1 MHRISTLPNATRRL
15 HTSARCLAAKSTGGE
30 GLDNLLNDL
39 LGRTGSNQ
47 TRNNVPVKRSWA
59 PSPPKTNNQQNDQ
72 PRTVPSFSSRNS
84 GRPAGGNDRQ
94 DGPSRQRTP
103 RHDQGDRE
111 PRQQRSFGLSQ
122 PPRGPRQPRQT
133 QQASPSADKSRGPR
147 RNVESPARFDSP
159 PSRKLPSLAESAS
172 TIDVGPTLS
181 EDVTGLEGDDDI
193 PSISRK
199 NSALGKHGNLRR
211 SPAEGRGSLRSQPT
225 DNNAFAHKKK
235 HPQPPAQQSS
245 IPHSREHFKKK
256 GKRVVEAKVE
266 REVFI
271 PSSVRVGDLAR
282 IVDTKLPL
290 LLRKMQRL
298 GMPAEQCRSDYLLS
312 SEDASLVAM
321 EYNLTPIVDE
331 EKSFDIY
338 PDPPPSPEEMANLPS
353 RPPVVTIMGH
363 VDHGKTT
370 LLDALRH
377 TSVAAGEAGGITQHI
392 GAFSV
397 SVADLMPSADANS
410 SALSSPSITFLD
422 TPGHAAFTAMR
433 ARGAHVTD
441 IVVLVVAADDGV
453 MPQTKEVIEL
463 VKTEGEHIGL
473 VVAINKCDKPG
484 IDIHKVKNALMV
496 EGVYLE
502 EDGGDV
508 PSVEVS
514 GLKGIGLDSLVETL
528 ATVAEVRDL
537 RASRENKAEGFV
549 LESRVEKG
557 RGNVATILVTRGTL
571 KTGDSIVAGLTWCRV
586 RQMTDDKG
594 KVVKEAL
601 PGMPVIV
608 TGWKEV
614 PLAGDEIL
622 QARNGEEEAKKAIS
636 NRQREAEKKAL
647 MADVEKINEK
657 RRLERER
664 LEHEEAIA
672 EAAKASG
679 EDPVAAAA
687 LAHREAEAT
696 EKEHAFKELR
706 LVIRADVSGTVEA
719 VVGALEHIGNKEA
732 GVKIVHAGVGDVADS
747 DVAIAEA
754 AEGMIIGFSVK
765 ASKSV
770 QTLAAKAN
778 VPVHLESV
786 IYRLIETVR
795 SKVAALLPPIIET
808 RVLGEATVLQMFSIA
823 VKGRDSASI
832 AGCRVANGVI
842 NRHDNIRVLRGEGR
856 EVVFQ
861 GTLDSLKHVK
871 KDIAEARKGSECGL
885 SVHGFKDIQEGDI
898 IVAYQ
903 KVEKPREL

>member
-1 MHRISTLPNATRRL
+1 MNTKTCSSVVNLSVFRLGLLQTGSPSTEAMHRISTLPAATRRL
-15 HTSARCLAAKSTGGE
+15 HTSARCLAGKSTGGE

-47 TRNNVPVKRSWA
+47 TRSNVPVRRSWA
-59 PSPPKTNNQQNDQ
+59 PSQPKSGDQQSDR
-72 PRTVPSFSSRNS
+72 PRSVPSFSSRKN
-84 GRPAGGNDRQ
+84 GYPASGNDRQ
-94 DGPSRQRTP
+94 DGPSRQRNP
-103 RHDQGDRE
+103 RQDQGDRE

-122 PPRGPRQPRQT
+122 PSRGPRQPRQT
-133 QQASPSADKSRGPR
+133 QQTPSASDTSKGPR
-147 RNVESPARFDSP
+147 RNADKPARSDSTP
-159 PSRKLPSLAESAS
+159 PRKLPSLAESAS
-172 TIDVGPTLS
+172 AVDVGPTL
-181 EDVTGLEGDDDI
+181 EDVTVIEGDDDI
-193 PSISRK
+193 PSLSRK
-199 NSALGKHGNLRR
+199 NSVAGKHGQQRR
-211 SPAEGRGSLRSQPT
+211 GPADGRGSLRSQPT
-225 DNNAFAHKKK
+225 DNNASAHKKK
-235 HPQPPAQQSS
+235 HPQQLAQQSS

-256 GKRVVEAKVE
+256 GKRVVEAKIE

-338 PDPPPSPEEMANLPS
+338 PDPPPTPEEMATLPS

-397 SVADLMPSADANS
+397 SVADLLPSADANAS
-410 SALSSPSITFLD
+410 TLSSPSITFLD

-502 EDGGDV
+502 DDGGDV

-696 EKEHAFKELR
+696 EKAHAFKELR
-706 LVIRADVSGTVEA
+706 LIIRADVSGTVEA

-754 AEGMIIGFSVK
+754 AEG
-765 ASKSV
+765 KS
-770 QTLAAKAN
+770 
-778 VPVHLESV
+778 
-786 IYRLIETVR
+786 
-795 SKVAALLPPIIET
+795 
-808 RVLGEATVLQMFSIA
+808 
-823 VKGRDSASI
+823 DSM
-832 AGCRVANGVI
+832 
-842 NRHDNIRVLRGEGR
+842 
-856 EVVFQ
+856 
-861 GTLDSLKHVK
+861 
-871 KDIAEARKGSECGL
+871 
-885 SVHGFKDIQEGDI
+885 
-898 IVAYQ
+898 
-903 KVEKPREL
+903 